1 VGIDI
6 SKQWLDVATSDQEE
20 VRVENSSEGIRMLVA
35 QLAQLQPERIV
46 VEATGGYERALQV
59 ALSAQQL
66 PVAVVNPRQVR
77 DFARATGHNAKTDRM
92 DAKVLA
98 QFASVLKP
106 EPRPMKDDTESE
118 MTALVR
124 RRSQLVQTQ
133 TMERNR
139 KKLVTSAIVLASL
152 ERSLSSLKQE
162 IATIEK
168 AIDELIEAMPAAKE
182 RNRQY
187 RSVPGVGRRL
197 SSTLL
202 GDMPELGRISHKQA
216 SALVGVAP
224 LNWDSGIFRGRR
236 AIWGG
241 RSQVRT
247 VLYMATLSAVRCNPV
262 LRAFYQRLVA
272 KGKAKK
278 LALIA
283 CMRKLL
289 IILNAIAAQNTQWQP
304 LSV

>member
-1 VGIDI
+1 
-6 SKQWLDVATSDQEE
+6 
-20 VRVENSSEGIRMLVA
+20 MLVA